1 METVIALGLIA
12 ICFSSVLGPRLN
24 VAAPLIL
31 VVVGAA
37 VGFLPGVPLIHIEP
51 ELVLEVLLPPLLY
64 ATAVSMPVMD
74 FRREF
79 SPIAGLSV
87 VLVILSSVALG
98 FLLWWLI
105 PDLDIAW
112 AIALGAVLSPTDAV
126 ATSIVK
132 STGVSPRI
140 VAILEGEGLL
150 NDATALVMLRT
161 SIAAAAAS
169 FSVMG
174 VAGLVLYSVA
184 IAAIIGFAVGKL
196 NLWVR
201 SKITNTVATTTL
213 SLAVP
218 FVAMIPAEELG
229 ASGLVA
235 AVVAGL
241 VTGQGAAKH
250 FSPQQRTSDY
260 QTWQTVEFVL
270 EGIVFLTMGLQ
281 FHTLIDD
288 LPDHTASVVAQAA
301 GIAGIALVGSVLV
314 RAIFVAPLLGVLH
327 RRSVRRSRMKPRL
340 ERFQE
345 VLSGDHVEAIF
356 EEVRETGEVPDHI
369 GTEEQR
375 AQIEARL
382 ADPQVR
388 RRWYRRTRRGRMSLA
403 ELRSKLSRTLA
414 DIDYFVSSPLT
425 WRDGTV
431 VVWAGMRGAITVA
444 AAQTMPLDAPQRSYL
459 VLIAFFVAGFSL
471 LIQGGTLRRF
481 VAIVKPTPGP
491 TEEQIQADA
500 QELSRLLDSAAE
512 EYLSQSKPNDDTEL
526 GAIVARRD
534 ELLRVR
540 DEHTFD
546 AALLSSALESLDVEQ
561 LLVEMRRAKPF

>member
-150 NDATALVMLRT
+150 NDATALVMLIT

-196 NLWVR
+196 NL
-201 SKITNTVATTTL
+201 
-213 SLAVP
+213 
-218 FVAMIPAEELG
+218 
-229 ASGLVA
+229 
-235 AVVAGL
+235 
-241 VTGQGAAKH
+241 
-250 FSPQQRTSDY
+250 
-260 QTWQTVEFVL
+260 
-270 EGIVFLTMGLQ
+270 
-281 FHTLIDD
+281 
-288 LPDHTASVVAQAA
+288 
-301 GIAGIALVGSVLV
+301 
-314 RAIFVAPLLGVLH
+314 
-327 RRSVRRSRMKPRL
+327 
-340 ERFQE
+340 
-345 VLSGDHVEAIF
+345 
-356 EEVRETGEVPDHI
+356 
-369 GTEEQR
+369 
-375 AQIEARL
+375 
-382 ADPQVR
+382 
-388 RRWYRRTRRGRMSLA
+388 
-403 ELRSKLSRTLA
+403 
-414 DIDYFVSSPLT
+414 
-425 WRDGTV
+425 
-431 VVWAGMRGAITVA
+431 
-444 AAQTMPLDAPQRSYL
+444 
-459 VLIAFFVAGFSL
+459 
-471 LIQGGTLRRF
+471 
-481 VAIVKPTPGP
+481 
-491 TEEQIQADA
+491 
-500 QELSRLLDSAAE
+500 
-512 EYLSQSKPNDDTEL
+512 
-526 GAIVARRD
+526 
-534 ELLRVR
+534 
-540 DEHTFD
+540 
-546 AALLSSALESLDVEQ
+546 
-561 LLVEMRRAKPF
+561 

>member
-196 NLWVR
+196 NL
-201 SKITNTVATTTL
+201 
-213 SLAVP
+213 
-218 FVAMIPAEELG
+218 
-229 ASGLVA
+229 
-235 AVVAGL
+235 
-241 VTGQGAAKH
+241 
-250 FSPQQRTSDY
+250 
-260 QTWQTVEFVL
+260 
-270 EGIVFLTMGLQ
+270 
-281 FHTLIDD
+281 
-288 LPDHTASVVAQAA
+288 
-301 GIAGIALVGSVLV
+301 
-314 RAIFVAPLLGVLH
+314 
-327 RRSVRRSRMKPRL
+327 
-340 ERFQE
+340 
-345 VLSGDHVEAIF
+345 
-356 EEVRETGEVPDHI
+356 
-369 GTEEQR
+369 
-375 AQIEARL
+375 
-382 ADPQVR
+382 
-388 RRWYRRTRRGRMSLA
+388 
-403 ELRSKLSRTLA
+403 
-414 DIDYFVSSPLT
+414 
-425 WRDGTV
+425 
-431 VVWAGMRGAITVA
+431 
-444 AAQTMPLDAPQRSYL
+444 
-459 VLIAFFVAGFSL
+459 
-471 LIQGGTLRRF
+471 
-481 VAIVKPTPGP
+481 
-491 TEEQIQADA
+491 
-500 QELSRLLDSAAE
+500 
-512 EYLSQSKPNDDTEL
+512 
-526 GAIVARRD
+526 
-534 ELLRVR
+534 
-540 DEHTFD
+540 
-546 AALLSSALESLDVEQ
+546 
-561 LLVEMRRAKPF
+561 

>member
-12 ICFSSVLGPRLN
+12 SCFSSVLGPRLN

-196 NLWVR
+196 NL
-201 SKITNTVATTTL
+201 
-213 SLAVP
+213 
-218 FVAMIPAEELG
+218 
-229 ASGLVA
+229 
-235 AVVAGL
+235 
-241 VTGQGAAKH
+241 
-250 FSPQQRTSDY
+250 
-260 QTWQTVEFVL
+260 
-270 EGIVFLTMGLQ
+270 
-281 FHTLIDD
+281 
-288 LPDHTASVVAQAA
+288 
-301 GIAGIALVGSVLV
+301 
-314 RAIFVAPLLGVLH
+314 
-327 RRSVRRSRMKPRL
+327 
-340 ERFQE
+340 
-345 VLSGDHVEAIF
+345 
-356 EEVRETGEVPDHI
+356 
-369 GTEEQR
+369 
-375 AQIEARL
+375 
-382 ADPQVR
+382 
-388 RRWYRRTRRGRMSLA
+388 
-403 ELRSKLSRTLA
+403 
-414 DIDYFVSSPLT
+414 
-425 WRDGTV
+425 
-431 VVWAGMRGAITVA
+431 
-444 AAQTMPLDAPQRSYL
+444 
-459 VLIAFFVAGFSL
+459 
-471 LIQGGTLRRF
+471 
-481 VAIVKPTPGP
+481 
-491 TEEQIQADA
+491 
-500 QELSRLLDSAAE
+500 
-512 EYLSQSKPNDDTEL
+512 
-526 GAIVARRD
+526 
-534 ELLRVR
+534 
-540 DEHTFD
+540 
-546 AALLSSALESLDVEQ
+546 
-561 LLVEMRRAKPF
+561 